1 MTKQEVLEE
10 IAEELASISDSLTE
24 IHSELED
31 LSMSSKIMVFLKM
44 MDIRP
49 DMKEKL
55 GPVIDELRRHGPEH
69 GRGGRRGVRR

>member
-24 IHSELED
+24 IHSDLED

-44 MDIRP
+44 MDMRP
-49 DMKEKL
+49 AMKEKL
-55 GPVIDELRRHGPEH
+55 EPVIDELAAAMDLSMAEAEEEEE
-69 GRGGRRGVRR
+69 

>member
-55 GPVIDELRRHGPEH
+55 GPVIDELAADMDLSMAEAEEEE
-69 GRGGRRGVRR
+69 